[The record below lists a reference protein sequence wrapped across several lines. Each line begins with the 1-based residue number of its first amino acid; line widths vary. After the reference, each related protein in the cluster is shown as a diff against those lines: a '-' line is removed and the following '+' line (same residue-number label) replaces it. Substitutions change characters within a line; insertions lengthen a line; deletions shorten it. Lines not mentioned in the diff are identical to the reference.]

1 MPRKKDENYRQPEF
15 EDVIRMAEEDETFFI
30 GQSYED
36 CAVTTLACKKCGG
49 KSFNVGQG
57 SYITV
62 IKCIS
67 CDWQLDIHNG

>member
-1 MPRKKDENYRQPEF
+1 
-15 EDVIRMAEEDETFFI
+15 MAEEDETFFI
-30 GQSYED
+30 GRFYED
-36 CAVTTLACKKCGG
+36 CAATTLACKKCGG
-49 KSFNVGQG
+49 KSFNVGQS